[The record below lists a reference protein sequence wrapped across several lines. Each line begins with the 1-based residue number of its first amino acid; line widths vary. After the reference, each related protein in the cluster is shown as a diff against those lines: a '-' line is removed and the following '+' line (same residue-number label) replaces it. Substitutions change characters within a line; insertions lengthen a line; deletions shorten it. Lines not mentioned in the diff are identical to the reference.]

1 MLGMH
6 LANACRD
13 TTCGACDEPGLP
25 SFASKPN
32 QLYLLSAVPIHCY
45 IAANVLAE
53 TTSTQVDTMTRPD
66 TWDCKGCKGI
76 RDPYPELCCISCMI
90 IFATLHQTHNMLLV

>member
-53 TTSTQVDTMTRPD
+53 TTST
-66 TWDCKGCKGI
+66 
-76 RDPYPELCCISCMI
+76 
-90 IFATLHQTHNMLLV
+90 